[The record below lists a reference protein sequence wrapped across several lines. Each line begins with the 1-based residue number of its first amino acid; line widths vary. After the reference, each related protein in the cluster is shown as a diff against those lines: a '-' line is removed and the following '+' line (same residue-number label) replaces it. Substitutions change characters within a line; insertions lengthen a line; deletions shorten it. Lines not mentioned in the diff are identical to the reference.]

1 MAGRVIAIDGPA
13 ASGKS
18 SVARSVASAVGFLF
32 VSSGHFYRALAW
44 GTVMEGIRDEE
55 LNDWVTSRR
64 LEVEEKESSISLL
77 LDGKDATPHL
87 SKPEVAAKVSQIA
100 AFPCMRDFVNSRLH
114 ALAEERDLVLEGRD
128 IGSVVF
134 PLTPWKFYL
143 DASPEERARRRAM
156 DGEADP
162 IAERDRLDSTRV
174 TAPLVIPDGSDVI
187 DTTHLSLEQVVAAVI
202 SRLGNLESSNP

>member
-1 MAGRVIAIDGPA
+1 M
-13 ASGKS
+13 
-18 SVARSVASAVGFLF
+18 
-32 VSSGHFYRALAW
+32 
-44 GTVMEGIRDEE
+44 
-55 LNDWVTSRR
+55 
-64 LEVEEKESSISLL
+64 EEKESSISLL

-100 AFPCMRDFVNSRLH
+100 AFPCLRDFVNSRLH

-134 PLTPWKFYL
+134 PHTPWKFYL

-202 SRLGNLESSNP
+202 SHLGNLESSNP